1 MAVTQQDSY
10 QVIDQTMRDSALQ
23 AESAKSA
30 IRQVEGQKL
39 ALRAGESGQSLFD
52 MSNVVSSSPQSDRS
66 HDTVN
71 EGIVLDAVGGPVLQM
86 AGMVKD
92 FLGSDPFG
100 EKASF
105 DNLISANTREIRTPP
120 MSTGGELLGRS
131 ELVGEFNKNS
141 DTNSSQFAA
150 LDQTIATLTGEVQ
163 ECMMT
168 LGHAN
173 QMRMTKGFEQYHGI
187 QPGGPGGGLAARQM
201 TKGMQ
206 PKGPTQ
212 DINSEIAKRMNE
224 DDTTAWA

>member
-10 QVIDQTMRDSALQ
+10 QVIEQTMRDSALQ
-23 AESAKSA
+23 AETAKSA
-30 IRQVEGQKL
+30 IRQMEGQKL
-39 ALRAGESGQSLFD
+39 ALRAEETGQSLFD
-52 MSNVVSSSPQSDRS
+52 MPKSVSSSPKSDKS
-66 HDTVN
+66 QDTVN
-71 EGIVLDAVGGPVLQM
+71 EGIVLEAVGGPVLQM

-92 FLGSDPFG
+92 FLGADPHG

-105 DNLISANTREIRTPP
+105 DNLVHANTREIRTPP

-150 LDQTIATLTGEVQ
+150 LDQTIATLTGDVK

-173 QMRMTKGFEQYHGI
+173 QMKQVKGFEQFHGI
-187 QPGGPGGGLAARQM
+187 QPGGPGVAAAQQM

-206 PKGPTQ
+206 PKGPTEE
-212 DINSEIAKRMNE
+212 INSEIAKRMQ
-224 DDTTAWA
+224 DDGTTSWA

>member
-1 MAVTQQDSY
+1 MTVTQNDSY
-10 QVIDQTMRDSALQ
+10 QVLDQTVRDSALQ
-23 AESAKSA
+23 AEAAKSA
-30 IRQVEGQKL
+30 IRMVEGEKL
-39 ALRAGESGQSLFD
+39 ALRAGESAKSLFD
-52 MSNVVSSSPQSDRS
+52 ISESISSPKSDRS

-71 EGIVLDAVGGPVLQM
+71 EGIVLDTVGGPVLQM

-92 FLGSDPFG
+92 FIGSDPFG

-105 DNLISANTREIRTPP
+105 DNLVSATNTREIRTPP

-150 LDQTIATLTGEVQ
+150 LDQTIATLTGEVKQ
-163 ECMMT
+163 CMMT

-173 QMRMTKGFEQYHGI
+173 QMRQVKGFEQFHGI
-187 QPGGPGGGLAARQM
+187 QPGGPGGGVAPQQM

-206 PKGPTQ
+206 PKGPTEE
-212 DINSEIAKRMNE
+212 INSEIAKRIQ
-224 DDTTAWA
+224 DDGTTSWA